1 MNTKVTAI
9 ILSAGNGKRMG
20 MDIPKQYIKIEDK
33 PIIYYTI
40 KAFMD
45 SNVDEIII
53 VCGKEYIEYCAK
65 EIVQYFN
72 FNKVKGIVTGGDE
85 RYNSVY
91 NGLKAIKKSDYVLI
105 HDGARPCITAQM
117 INKMIMKVKEENA
130 CIMAVPVK
138 DTIKVVK
145 DGIICDSPDRNTL
158 WQAQT
163 PQAFDYNKI
172 KSAYTKVINERLY
185 DKMSITDD
193 AQVWNICN
201 DAHIRVVEGDYEN
214 IKVTTKSDLE
224 MVAKYVEKNK

>member
-72 FNKVKGIVTGGDE
+72 FNKVKE
-85 RYNSVY
+85 
-91 NGLKAIKKSDYVLI
+91 
-105 HDGARPCITAQM
+105 
-117 INKMIMKVKEENA
+117 
-130 CIMAVPVK
+130 
-138 DTIKVVK
+138 
-145 DGIICDSPDRNTL
+145 
-158 WQAQT
+158 
-163 PQAFDYNKI
+163 
-172 KSAYTKVINERLY
+172 
-185 DKMSITDD
+185 
-193 AQVWNICN
+193 
-201 DAHIRVVEGDYEN
+201 
-214 IKVTTKSDLE
+214 
-224 MVAKYVEKNK
+224 